1 MQTGTTPLDPNV
13 KQKFLVT
20 IEDPDHKVKEGEIQ
34 RTIEQFTPTGLETA
48 VEYYNKK
55 YPNRGSIHSAIM
67 EIDQT
72 TLADFN
78 KVLKESAKDG
88 NNMVNDPV
96 IKNRMAK
103 LSDQLSGGVL
113 QTLSPLKDKIKTEG
127 PQKILLT
134 LAGKEGDVVTI
145 HHSIPFILT
154 NDKLILLR
162 NEDDE
167 FGQNVYNT
175 LAKNLGTKLV
185 QNGLQ
190 PEYNKDEKSARGVMQ
205 ADHTSCH
212 FLGLG
217 ILKDLTK
224 KNLTDLIESTKD
236 GVFNPTPTMMKYS
249 QSSTYIKTLLS
260 EEGKKQP
267 IKNVGKTAAQTA
279 LEYAKKN
286 KIEEGDQITTRITT
300 KFNNFKSQLN
310 QAIGQVGEDSSPKNI
325 AAKIL
330 KNKQNAKAGCFSC
343 IRSASS
349 LFSSNSPSS
358 SSRAT
363 KKARVVSD
371 ASPSSSSRATTTSA
385 PFPPPPEIGGRQ

>member
-1 MQTGTTPLDPNV
+1 MKNIYSHIQNV
-13 KQKFLVT
+13 PSANIEQFLVT
-20 IEDPDHKVKEGEIQ
+20 IEDPDHKVKEGETQ

-48 VEYYNKK
+48 VEYYNQK
-55 YPNRGSIHSAIM
+55 YPKRGSIHSAIM
-67 EIDQT
+67 EIDQK
-72 TLADFN
+72 TLTDFN
-78 KVLKESAKDG
+78 KVLKESAKDE
-88 NNMVNDPV
+88 NNMVIDPK
-96 IKNRMAK
+96 IKNTMAE
-103 LSDQLSGGVL
+103 LSDQLSGAVSQNL
-113 QTLSPLKDKIKTEG
+113 LSLKDKIKTKG

-134 LAGKEGDVVTI
+134 LAGNKDGVVTI

-190 PEYNKDEKSARGVMQ
+190 PEYNLERKKERGAMQ

-212 FLGLG
+212 FLALG

-224 KNLTDLIESTKD
+224 ENLTDLIESTND

-249 QSSTYIKTLLS
+249 QSSKYIKTLLS
-260 EEGKKQP
+260 EEDKKQP
-267 IKNVGKTAAQTA
+267 VKTDGRSASTYLNANKSTTDDGKV
-279 LEYAKKN
+279 
-286 KIEEGDQITTRITT
+286 ITRITT
-300 KFNNFKSQLN
+300 KFDNFKSQLN
-310 QAIGQVGEDSSPKNI
+310 QAIGQVGEDSSPKDI

-371 ASPSSSSRATTTSA
+371 APGSPRATTTSA
-385 PFPPPPEIGGRQ
+385 PFLPPSSPEIGRS

>member
-1 MQTGTTPLDPNV
+1 MQTGTTPLDPSV

-20 IEDPDHKVKEGEIQ
+20 IKDPDHKVKEGDAQ

-48 VEYYNKK
+48 VEYYNQK
-55 YPNRGSIHSAIM
+55 YPERGSIHSAIM
-67 EIDQT
+67 EIDQK
-72 TLADFN
+72 TLTDFN
-78 KVLKESAKDG
+78 NTLKGSAKDE
-88 NNMVNDPV
+88 NNMVDNPV
-96 IKNRMAK
+96 IKNTMAE
-103 LSDQLSGGVL
+103 LSDQLSGAVSQNL
-113 QTLSPLKDKIKTEG
+113 LSLKDKIKTKG

-134 LAGKEGDVVTI
+134 LAGNKDGVVTI

-167 FGQNVYNT
+167 FGQNVYGT
-175 LAKNLGTKLV
+175 LAEKLGTKLV

-190 PEYNKDEKSARGVMQ
+190 PEYNLERKKERGVMQ

-212 FLGLG
+212 FLALG

-224 KNLTDLIESTKD
+224 EDLKQVSAFEKNFDPLPKSL
-236 GVFNPTPTMMKYS
+236 KYS
-249 QSSTYIKTLLS
+249 QSLKYIGTSLS
-260 EEGKKQP
+260 EEGQKQKV
-267 IKNVGKTAAQTA
+267 KNVGTLAAQTA
-279 LEYAKKN
+279 LQYVEKN
-286 KIEEGDQITTRITT
+286 KTQEGDQITTRITT
-300 KFNNFKSQLN
+300 KFNKFKLQLD
-310 QAIGQVGEDSSPKNI
+310 QAIGEVGEDSSPKDI

-371 ASPSSSSRATTTSA
+371 APGSPRATTTSA
-385 PFPPPPEIGGRQ
+385 PFLPPSSPEIGRS